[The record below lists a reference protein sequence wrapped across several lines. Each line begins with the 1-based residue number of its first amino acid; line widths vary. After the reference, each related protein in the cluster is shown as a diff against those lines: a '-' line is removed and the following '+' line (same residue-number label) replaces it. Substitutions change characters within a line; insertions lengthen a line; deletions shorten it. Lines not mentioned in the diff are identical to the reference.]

1 MSTEHFTKINVRYNY
16 LNSKQDLSKE
26 SVLNKVCQKVSKFLD
41 LPSTIFIEI
50 KLIDNQI
57 LGETILDLRSYNKIT
72 LNSLLTIKEC
82 VLVLTHELI
91 HLSQIHKKQLTLH
104 KNGNYVWEGKE
115 YINLA
120 KLKTLAYY
128 DYLQLPWEQDV
139 VRKQRFLLENLLKN

>member
-1 MSTEHFTKINVRYNY
+1 MFTELSTNIKVKYNY
-16 LNSKQDLSKE
+16 IACKQDTGKE
-26 SVLNKVCQKVSKFLD
+26 AVCNKVCYKAGNLIE
-41 LPSTIFIEI
+41 LPDTIYIEI
-50 KLIDNQI
+50 KLIDKQI

-139 VRKQRFLLENLLKN
+139 VEKQQNLLENLLKI